1 MKNTII
7 TLLTILFINIT
18 QASIQINISGK
29 IIGFDKMNVIVREN
43 KNTYYID
50 KKFFQQNQIE
60 IKVQNDF
67 KNSVPLTSIN
77 KGVDFLKKSKHSL
90 KKDHKR

>member
-1 MKNTII
+1 
-7 TLLTILFINIT
+7 
-18 QASIQINISGK
+18 
-29 IIGFDKMNVIVREN
+29 MNVIVREN